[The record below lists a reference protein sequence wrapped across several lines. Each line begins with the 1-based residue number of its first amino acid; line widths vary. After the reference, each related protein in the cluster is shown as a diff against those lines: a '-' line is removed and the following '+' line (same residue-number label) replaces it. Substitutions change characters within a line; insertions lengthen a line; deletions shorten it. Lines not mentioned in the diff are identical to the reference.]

1 MTDKSKSF
9 RKSASQEE
17 RQETLRSRKELI
29 RTRQAKGI
37 VSSRRRGRLVRQ
49 LSCMGDKDP
58 EQYVEIDLAHYLP
71 PQYTMSKKVKHL
83 IEVRTC
89 IDIFM
94 MLRVLTQ
101 LVVH

>member
-1 MTDKSKSF
+1 
-9 RKSASQEE
+9 
-17 RQETLRSRKELI
+17 
-29 RTRQAKGI
+29 
-37 VSSRRRGRLVRQ
+37 
-49 LSCMGDKDP
+49 MGDKDP

-89 IDIFM
+89 IDILM
-94 MLRVLTQ
+94 MLRGLTQ